1 MKKVIPA
8 LVVAS
13 TIITSQLIPSLHDS
27 VHAASK
33 VSSIHYVTAKKQ
45 ISVDGSLKN
54 IATIKQG
61 SKVLYSLKELSAAL
75 NITSNLNKKT
85 NSIEYKSVS
94 GKTKTSLLFNFKTNS
109 TLLNNKKFKLS
120 IVNHKG
126 VPFADPNIF
135 ATIFGKEVLKTENT
149 SILYISSTKLIQAD
163 TYETQFIADGKLLIT
178 GDTEDSLQS
187 YILNPTSLKIEK
199 TLPYQDLTVS
209 KNGNSAVFVDDEGII
224 NTIDLKTFKV
234 SKFDK
239 NVEPKTSLI
248 WSFDSKKIFFIEGDK
263 NTTISQLDLTSGEF
277 KTLAADK
284 VENKSDLVI
293 ASEAPLK
300 FVYSVT
306 KTATSTVDPET
317 GETTVIDDST
327 ASQDLWSID
336 TSVATATAVQ
346 LTNTPDNNKIY
357 PTVLPSG
364 FISYLSQNT
373 DDENALT
380 KLIVQNTLNNQTM
393 TLFNGKQFHVLTKTM
408 DGKVLLAQS
417 FSTGDQ
423 VFELTE
429 SGLLKPIFK
438 TNKTINTITAISTT
452 KLAFTYGDDG
462 EEKTAFVNNGKVLY
476 ITK

>member
-13 TIITSQLIPSLHDS
+13 SIITSQVIPTLHDS
-27 VHAASK
+27 VSAASK
-33 VSSIHYVTAKKQ
+33 VSSVNDVTAKKQ
-45 ISVDGSLKN
+45 ISVDGLLKN
-54 IATIKQG
+54 IATIKHG
-61 SKVLYSLKELSAAL
+61 SKVLYSLKDLSAAL
-75 NITSNLNKKT
+75 KITSNLNKKT
-85 NSIEYKSVS
+85 NSIEYKLVS
-94 GKTKTSLLFNFKTNS
+94 GKTKTSLQFNFKTNS
-109 TLLNNKKFKLS
+109 TLLNNKKFNLS

-126 VPFADPNIF
+126 VPFAEANVF
-135 ATIFGKEVLKTENT
+135 ASVFGKDVVKTEKN
-149 SILYISSTKLIQAD
+149 SMLYISSTKLIQAD
-163 TYETQFIADGKLLIT
+163 TYETQFITGGKLLVT
-178 GDTEDSLQS
+178 GDSEDTLQS
-187 YILNPTSLKIEK
+187 YILNPITMKVEK

-209 KNGNSAVFVDDEGII
+209 NNGNNAVFVDDEGII

-234 SKFDK
+234 TKFEK
-239 NVEPKTSLI
+239 NVEPKTGLI
-248 WSFDSKKIFFIEGDK
+248 WSFDSKKIYFIEGDK
-263 NTTISQLDLTSGEF
+263 NTTISQLDLASGEF
-277 KTLAADK
+277 KILVADK

-327 ASQDLWSID
+327 AGQDLWSID
-336 TSVATATAVQ
+336 LSVATATAVQ
-346 LTNTPDNNKIY
+346 LTNTPDNKIY

-380 KLIVQNTLNNQTM
+380 KLLVLNPLNNQTM
-393 TLFNGKQFHVLTKTM
+393 TLFNGKQFHLIKKTM
-408 DGKVLLAQS
+408 DGKVLLVQS
-417 FSTGDQ
+417 FSSGDQ

-438 TNKTINTITAISTT
+438 TNKTINTITATSTT

-462 EEKTAFVNNGKVLY
+462 EEKTAFVNNGNVLY